1 MSLPSS
7 PPPEQQ
13 DLLLIYSSS
22 SDDDLVTATDQ
33 IYGGDGERRRPF
45 AVPPAPA
52 VVFAPWFG
60 IGGGPAP
67 APAASIDALP
77 TVEVSEPGA
86 VCPICKEELQP
97 RGGSRVVTS
106 TTPPA
111 SCRGWRCTT
120 HAPSAAPASH
130 HTSTTLQGPETGRWC
145 HCPSRRR
152 SRIRRR
158 RPLLALISSV
168 RRRLLVS
175 KEKRLLFCPSEFEY
189 SDQLRDP
196 ENWKAMSCM
205 LL

>member
-22 SDDDLVTATDQ
+22 SDDDLVTTTDLQ
-33 IYGGDGERRRPF
+33 IYGGAGDGERRRPF

-86 VCPICKEELQP
+86 VCPICKEAAAARRLPCTWSHRAVAGGAQLMPRLPLPPPIIQVVQP
-97 RGGSRVVTS
+97 CCRAQQGPGGGAATAVVGARS
-106 TTPPA
+106 TTP
-111 SCRGWRCTT
+111 C
-120 HAPSAAPASH
+120 
-130 HTSTTLQGPETGRWC
+130 
-145 HCPSRRR
+145 
-152 SRIRRR
+152 
-158 RPLLALISSV
+158 
-168 RRRLLVS
+168 
-175 KEKRLLFCPSEFEY
+175 
-189 SDQLRDP
+189 
-196 ENWKAMSCM
+196 
-205 LL
+205 